1 MSADRR
7 NPDGAAGPELATERL
22 SASRLRIEVKAAPSS
37 EGRLPSAAAS
47 HLSGELRAVR
57 LSASRLAVADAVL
70 QYPLQLVVV
79 AASTGGPQALGEFLR
94 ALPPKLAAPMV
105 IVQHMGQHFI
115 EAFVE
120 RLAGETTVPLGLAR
134 GRELIYA
141 NQIWFAPG
149 GRHLL
154 VERAGL
160 GLRVR
165 LTDTS
170 PVNGCR
176 PSADATLASAANAV
190 AGKLLAVIL
199 SGIGRDGRD
208 GCRAVKQAGGQ
219 VLVQDSASAAVAEMP
234 EAVTKEKLAEGA
246 YRPSELGLRVG
257 RKLAYGR

>member
-7 NPDGAAGPELATERL
+7 SPDDESGPAAAGERA
-22 SASRLRIEVKAAPSS
+22 SASRLRIEVSATRASD
-37 EGRLPSAAAS
+37 GRLPLASASRVSAAMP
-47 HLSGELRAVR
+47 AVR
-57 LSASRLAVADAVL
+57 LSGSQAAVTGGVL

-79 AASTGGPQALGEFLR
+79 AASTGGPQALGDFLC
-94 ALPPKLAAPMV
+94 ALPPKPAAPIIV
-105 IVQHMGQHFI
+105 VQHMNQHFI
-115 EAFVE
+115 AAFVE
-120 RLAGETTVPLGLAR
+120 RLAKDVKVPLGVAQ

-141 NQIWFAPG
+141 GQVWFAPG

-154 VERAGL
+154 VERYGL

-165 LTDTS
+165 LTDS
-170 PVNGCR
+170 APLNGCR
-176 PSADATLASAANAV
+176 PSADETLTSAASTVGA
-190 AGKLLAVIL
+190 KMLAVIL

-234 EAVTKEKLAEGA
+234 EAVAREQLAEGA
-246 YRPSELGLRVG
+246 YPPSELGLRVG